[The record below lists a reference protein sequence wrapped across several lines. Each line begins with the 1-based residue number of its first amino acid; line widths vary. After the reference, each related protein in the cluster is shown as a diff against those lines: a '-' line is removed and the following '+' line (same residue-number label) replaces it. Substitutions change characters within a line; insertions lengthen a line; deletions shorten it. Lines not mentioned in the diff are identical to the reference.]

1 MAYTTP
7 LTYFNTILQHQYHLN
22 FKPNNELFLKCIRYK
37 LSTILFSTKAEKALN
52 HINAPDSTTLFTI
65 STQVAY
71 KISHDIK
78 HSRKSKSIVSLSA
91 KNIVLAEKEGYD
103 NTRTNIFHNY
113 NSTTIKYQILTK
125 QYFYYFC
132 VLFNI
137 QSSLVSPFLMIVT
150 QFIPLIYCIV
160 SSILV
165 NSMSAI
171 DSLYIYR
178 VSMICC
184 PFQIC
189 T

>member
-1 MAYTTP
+1 MFFIIFKNKNNILTSYT
-7 LTYFNTILQHQYHLN
+7 NT
-22 FKPNNELFLKCIRYK
+22 
-37 LSTILFSTKAEKALN
+37 LFSTEAEKALN

-137 QSSLVSPFLMIVT
+137 
-150 QFIPLIYCIV
+150 
-160 SSILV
+160 
-165 NSMSAI
+165 
-171 DSLYIYR
+171 
-178 VSMICC
+178 
-184 PFQIC
+184 
-189 T
+189 

>member
-1 MAYTTP
+1 MHE
-7 LTYFNTILQHQYHLN
+7 LQIVNHY
-22 FKPNNELFLKCIRYK
+22 
-37 LSTILFSTKAEKALN
+37 FSTEAEKALN

-171 DSLYIYR
+171 DSLYIHVVLTDLFLSR
-178 VSMICC
+178 VRFVLDWYGVSNHYHCI
-184 PFQIC
+184 
-189 T
+189 